1 MTLVVVRRPRAAISA
16 DHDEVAVKL
25 RLRYPGK
32 WFTLELLP
40 RGRDE
45 PAWRKYQGKV
55 AVKAPKNKFDG
66 DAKWVITRHRLVI
79 VAHPGLS
86 TAGLNRPKDEHALMG
101 VDLRD
106 LSSPEPRRKKLGTAF
121 RRLRVTG
128 VSEEFTIELGLSEKL
143 YENLVQALSGGA
155 QELDDG
161 FARKLNERDRK
172 REEAERQARVMAEHA
187 AAEIKVREAREL
199 SNRFKAKSGDGVGPL
214 GGLALRSFDHKR
226 TWRFR
231 VAATPKE
238 CLEAFER
245 GFSKQVV
252 VLRARWEITRSG
264 GESRAIYRGRGGIMR
279 AVTGLSKIA
288 TAEQDGAVGSEVKF
302 VVDGTDDGHTVC
314 SMWLAEYASRIGFT
328 NDARFIRPYLRAV
341 ENELRAIDPVVGVLK
356 E

>member
-16 DHDEVAVKL
+16 DHDEAAVKL

-32 WFTLELLP
+32 WVTLELLP
-40 RGRDE
+40 RGHDE

-79 VAHPGLS
+79 VARHGLS
-86 TAGLNRPKDEHALMG
+86 SAGLNQARDEHAFIA
-101 VDLRD
+101 VELRD
-106 LSSPEPRRKKLGTAF
+106 LSAPEPRRKKLGTAF
-121 RRLRVTG
+121 RRLRVMG
-128 VSEEFTIELGLSEKL
+128 VSEEFTIELGLPEKL
-143 YENLVQALSGGA
+143 YDNLVQALSGGA

-172 REEAERQARVMAEHA
+172 RKEAERQARVMAEHA
-187 AAEIKVREAREL
+187 AAEAKAREAREL
-199 SNRFKAKSGDGVGPL
+199 ADRFEAKSAGGGGTL

-264 GESRAIYRGRGGIMR
+264 NELRAIYQGRGGLMR
-279 AVTGLSKIA
+279 VVTGMSKVA
-288 TAEQDGAVGSEVKF
+288 TAEQSGAQGSEVKF

-314 SMWLAEYASRIGFT
+314 SMWLAEWASRIGFT

-341 ENELRAIDPVVGVLK
+341 ETELRTIDTTVGVLK